1 MAQTSLITSANGAV
15 MWHSSSA
22 GETPTF
28 VIPAT
33 GDLTQEL
40 KVDRCVEG
48 MPPTNASLESAILQ
62 KAQSLP
68 WDVDYAAQTNMRK
81 TDQVETQHKITK
93 IVTNGRISESFLSN
107 SHS

>member
-1 MAQTSLITSANGAV
+1 MAQTSLITSANGVV

-40 KVDRCVEG
+40 REDRCVEG

-62 KAQSLP
+62 RAQSLP
-68 WDVDYAAQTNMRK
+68 WDVVFAVQTNMRK
-81 TDQVETQHKITK
+81 TDRVETQHKITK
-93 IVTNGRISESFLSN
+93 IDWNGRFSESFLSN